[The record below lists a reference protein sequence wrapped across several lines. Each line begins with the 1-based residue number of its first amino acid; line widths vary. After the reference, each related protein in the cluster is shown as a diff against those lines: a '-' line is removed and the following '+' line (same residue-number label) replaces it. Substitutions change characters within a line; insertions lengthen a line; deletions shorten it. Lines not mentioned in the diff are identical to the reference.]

1 MKCYSVVATGRQIL
15 KGYSRKLGFNQNTCG
30 IRENVYGTRD
40 WQTNRFV
47 TIIHVSREQAELF
60 VVSTSCPT
68 VITDLFIYLFYV
80 QVDIFAMDLVLV
92 PVHLG
97 MHWCLAVRSHVTFS
111 PPGIETATYS
121 GGSRSL
127 DEGGGACPAGLLLCI
142 HHWLISSPPP
152 TFIGPST
159 CKLQITSDW
168 KPPSKYIQVNSFYYD
183 LSFSRI

>member
-1 MKCYSVVATGRQIL
+1 MHAFNSFFYPKLIKSGYASLRRWTKKVMRIPAVKCYSVVATGRQIL
-15 KGYSRKLGFNQNTCG
+15 KGYSRELGFDQNTCG
-30 IRENVYGTRD
+30 IRENVNGTRD
-40 WQTNRFV
+40 WQINRFV

-68 VITDLFIYLFYV
+68 VITDLFIYLFYF

-111 PPGIETATYS
+111 PPGSVPRRAPPMDPPLTYK
-121 GGSRSL
+121 L
-127 DEGGGACPAGLLLCI
+127 PP
-142 HHWLISSPPP
+142 PPP

-159 CKLQITSDW
+159 CQLKITSD
-168 KPPSKYIQVNSFYYD
+168 
-183 LSFSRI
+183 